1 MDFGKESRKSRA
13 STSRGGRLAIAFLA
27 LFFCFSNA
35 HGAQNVLLA
44 WDASKSST
52 VAGYFLY
59 CGNENAMYTNK
70 IDIGNNTTASI
81 SGLQEGQTYHF
92 AVTAYNSAGVESAL
106 SSDVSYITPGLI
118 RLLGE
123 MNANS
128 MGMEFPVAPGHWY
141 EVQAS
146 TDMQTWTTIGQTGV
160 ATSNVW
166 TQFSDSQAGQFSTRF
181 YRLVLH

>member
-13 STSRGGRLAIAFLA
+13 STNRGGRLGPI
-27 LFFCFSNA
+27 LFTLVFGFNTA
-35 HGAQNVLLA
+35 HSAQNVQLV
-44 WDASKSST
+44 WNASKSPT

-59 CGNENAMYTNK
+59 CGNENGTFTNK
-70 IDIGNNTTASI
+70 IDIGNNTTASV
-81 SGLQEGQTYHF
+81 SGLQEGETYHF
-92 AVTAYNSAGVESAL
+92 AVTAYNSAGVESAP
-106 SSDVSYITPGLI
+106 SSDVAYLTPGVI
-118 RLLGE
+118 RLLGA

-146 TDMQTWTTIGQTGV
+146 PDMQTWMTIGQTGV